1 MIYGHDKYI
10 KYFEDIIK
18 NNRFV
23 NGYIF
28 HGIGG
33 IGKKK
38 FAIEVSRVALCQNN
52 SSFNEDCSCGSCNL
66 IKKGVHPDLIEV
78 LPYKDRKSI
87 GIDNIREITDTVYF
101 SSFMG
106 CYKFYILDNFHEMSI
121 EGCNAFLKT
130 LEEPGENVVFFIIT
144 DNINR
149 IIPTIKS
156 RCLQLRF
163 GRLKN
168 DDMLKILTSLGFDAE
183 EIKLVLEFSG
193 GSVSIAMQHL
203 NSNLKDQ
210 KELFFN
216 SDGFGDILIHC
227 SNILKLS
234 EKEELRYYMMFII
247 KKSLE
252 MYRLTNRYSYLVF
265 INQILDCYRMLDYNI
280 NIRILRANILTK
292 IYGVVGEKV

>member
-1 MIYGHDKYI
+1 MIYGYDKYI
-10 KYFEDIIK
+10 RYFEDIIK

-28 HGIGG
+28 HGISG

-38 FAIEVSRVALCQNN
+38 FAIEISRVALCKEN
-52 SSFNEDCSCGSCNL
+52 SSFNEDCSCSSCNL
-66 IKKGVHPDLIEV
+66 VKKGVHPDLIEV
-78 LPYKDRKSI
+78 LPHKDKKSI
-87 GIDNIREITDTVYF
+87 GIDNIREITETVYF

-106 CYKFYILDNFHEMSI
+106 GYKFYILDNFHEMSI

-149 IIPTIKS
+149 ILPTIKS
-156 RCLQLRF
+156 RSIQLRF

-168 DDMLKILTSLGFDAE
+168 DDMYKILSSLGFSAE
-183 EIKLVLEFSG
+183 DIKLVLEFSG

-203 NSNLKDQ
+203 NSNLKEQ
-210 KELFFN
+210 KELFFK
-216 SDGFGDILIHC
+216 SDDFGSISTHC

-234 EKEELRYYMMFII
+234 EKEELKYYMTFII
-247 KKSLE
+247 KRALE
-252 MYRLTNRYSYLVF
+252 MYRLTNEYRYLVF
-265 INQILDCYRMLDYNI
+265 ISEILNCYRMLDYNI
-280 NIRILRANILTK
+280 NIRILRANIINK
-292 IYGVVGEKV
+292 IYGVIGEKV